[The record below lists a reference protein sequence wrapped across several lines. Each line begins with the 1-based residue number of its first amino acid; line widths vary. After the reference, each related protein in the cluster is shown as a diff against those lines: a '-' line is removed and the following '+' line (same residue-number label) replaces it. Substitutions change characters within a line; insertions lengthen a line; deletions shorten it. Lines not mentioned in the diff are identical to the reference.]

1 MRKLAFS
8 LLLAA
13 FATPAMA
20 EADFHDFEVNGFKLG
35 MQEQELT
42 PLLKKVCVYGKKPLR
57 SQKSDSSSDYIVGA
71 THVECDVSKNEKL
84 DLYTDKAYGIIQIE
98 KKQVIDMPKGLS
110 GDAYDKY
117 ILEIKDKFIEKYK
130 KHF

>member
-1 MRKLAFS
+1 MCKLAFS

-20 EADFHDFEVNGFKLG
+20 EADFHDFEVNGFKLE

-117 ILEIKDKFIEKYK
+117 ILEIKDKFIEKI
-130 KHF
+130 